1 MLERIEC
8 GCCSGEL
15 GQGWVAYRCD
25 DPDPDEGDKEP
36 AIALYC
42 PPGAAAEFG
51 YRPDIAE
58 TYVRVWESISSE
70 VPRRLSPST
79 APRLAMLVFGQK
91 VRLEAPSFESG
102 LAAEGVRGEQDF
114 RARDARSL

>member
-1 MLERIEC
+1 MLECIEC

-25 DPDPDEGDKEP
+25 DPDPDEGDNEP

-42 PPGAAAEFG
+42 PPCAAAEFG

-58 TYVRVWESISSE
+58 TYVRVWESITSE
-70 VPRRLSPST
+70 VT
-79 APRLAMLVFGQK
+79 
-91 VRLEAPSFESG
+91 EAP
-102 LAAEGVRGEQDF
+102 
-114 RARDARSL
+114 